1 MLKKIFKTIAFLSLS
16 MCLML
21 NNNVVHAGSG
31 QSSAGGT
38 QQGSGGSFGGGFGGS
53 SGGGNSGVR

>member
-1 MLKKIFKTIAFLSLS
+1 MLKEIFKTIIFLSLS

-38 QQGSGGSFGGGFGGS
+38 SQGGGGSCGGGGASGS
-53 SGGGNSGVR
+53 F